1 MRPMG
6 VSAIAALTW
15 VRGALYALGG
25 LALLGIGHLSARLIS
40 AVASDP
46 FLEGLVSRLGKALGI
61 TALVLALVYAVVG
74 FGLWGLKSWARTLT
88 LIFAAL
94 SLVMRLLGL
103 AHHPTTWHAVRA
115 AVDIVILVY
124 LMLPNVKRLF
134 AVA

>member
-6 VSAIAALTW
+6 VSAIAALMW
-15 VRGALYALGG
+15 VRGALYALGA

-40 AVASDP
+40 AVASDS
-46 FLEGLVSRLGKALGI
+46 FLEGLVSLLGKALGI

-74 FGLWGLKSWARTLT
+74 FGLWALKNWARTLT
-88 LIFAAL
+88 LIFVAL
-94 SLVMRLLGL
+94 SLVMGLLGL
-103 AHHPTTWHAVRA
+103 ARHPTSWHTVRA
-115 AVDIVILVY
+115 AVDVVILVY